1 MSDEV
6 AMNDEQTEAKAD
18 SGPNG
23 RVVPSHSTGVDMTS
37 AWDRTVEYRK
47 MRSPST
53 PAYYNRIFAY
63 QTPNNDGT
71 RKTHYSFIHHFVGE
85 GGQPGEASMR
95 ALSSAIAVLNGG
107 RSGTILRG
115 AARDGVYRH
124 LANHYAA
131 ADREAPEL
139 KSDEDVDAIMM
150 YKGLI
155 DAPLAATATI
165 DDVSHVEIDT
175 VVQYEIEG
183 KIMAGVVLDIND
195 DDDTVEVQEIDLE
208 SGELI
213 EAKSVIEYSDIK
225 LRTFTVMEKSEYDIE
240 PGVVVSWDT
249 SAGRFYGDVVEV
261 VTDGEAR
268 GEPQGLVLEG
278 TADEPVF
285 VIRVWMLSGDE
296 MGEDE
301 PAAEEEPAEDE
312 AAPEESASMYRKNG
326 GEWHPT
332 NVTIVARGAGLRVE
346 DALPQQA
353 PDAGYDEETTPEE
366 TPMKNINADLQAK
379 IDELL
384 KAANEIASALAEV
397 KTEVEV
403 AETVTEEPA
412 VEQAE
417 VKAEEV
423 EAPVAEVT
431 EEKAAEEVAVAET
444 QEVAAEVTEEK
455 AAEQTEV
462 AETTEAA
469 PAIETPALSFDD
481 LKAFHDL
488 IKSVSK

>member
-6 AMNDEQTEAKAD
+6 AMSDEQTEVKAD

-23 RVVPSHSTGVDMTS
+23 RAIASHSTGVDMTS

-47 MRSPST
+47 MRSPAT

-85 GGQPGEASMR
+85 NGQPGEASMR

-107 RSGTILRG
+107 RSGTVLRG
-115 AARDGVYRH
+115 AAREGVYRH

-139 KSDEDVDAIMM
+139 KSDDDVDAVMM

-155 DAPLAATATI
+155 DAPLADTATI
-165 DDVSHVEIDT
+165 DDVSHVEVDT

-183 KIMAGVVLDIND
+183 KIMAGVVVDIND

-213 EAKSVIEYSDIK
+213 EAKSVIEYGDIK

-268 GEPQGLVLEG
+268 GEPQGLVLDG

-285 VIRVWMLSGDE
+285 VIRVWMLEAAEGSEPEDS
-296 MGEDE
+296 EDE
-301 PAAEEEPAEDE
+301 DEGEEMPEEE
-312 AAPEESASMYRKNG
+312 ASMYRKNG

-384 KAANEIASALAEV
+384 KAASDIASALAEV
-397 KTEVEV
+397 KGEAEV

-417 VKAEEV
+417 VKAEDV
-423 EAPVAEVT
+423 EAPVAEVV
-431 EEKAAEEVAVAET
+431 EEKAAEEVAVTET
-444 QEVAAEVTEEK
+444 QEVIAEVAEEK
-455 AAEQTEV
+455 AAEQTETI
-462 AETTEAA
+462 ETTEAA
-469 PAIETPALSFDD
+469 PVIETPALSFDD